1 MRYSVVASAVLIG
14 AASASL
20 EGGVVSQI
28 PDGQVQAPTGPVEH
42 PVISSV
48 EQPVEEPSSV
58 ADETIYQTQTFT
70 VTSCAPTVTVCP
82 ATTAPYV
89 TTSVVPI
96 VSGTPVVPVETHPA
110 PTSDNSPVQETH
122 PAPVP
127 EENQPSQPAPTSDN
141 SPVQETGPAPQEG
154 SPAPTSDNSPVQE
167 TPIDGGVCPP
177 TTCPTTCPPAVTS
190 YVTVTVAPSG
200 VPTSG
205 PVPGSEAPNA
215 GVPGSEAPAVVPEE
229 SGSNNPSQ
237 SPVDGGAEVPAV
249 VPGESASNNPGQSP
263 VDGGAGVIPGSE
275 GAAIPSVVDNSPV
288 SPPFATGPAVVPGA
302 TGVAAGT
309 ASTGGVFP
317 GPTGAP
323 ITPFT
328 GAASTFSGSFVAAGL
343 AAMAAIFV

>member
-1 MRYSVVASAVLIG
+1 MRYTVVASAVLIG

-42 PVISSV
+42 PVISSTV
-48 EQPVEEPSSV
+48 EQPVEESTSV
-58 ADETIYQTQTFT
+58 ADETIYQTQTYT
-70 VTSCAPTVTVCP
+70 VTSCAPTVTYCP

-96 VSGTPVVPVETHPA
+96 VSGIPVVPVETHPV
-110 PTSDNSPVQETH
+110 PTSDNSPVQET
-122 PAPVP
+122 
-127 EENQPSQPAPTSDN
+127 QPSQPAPTSDN
-141 SPVQETGPAPQEG
+141 SPVQETNPAPQES
-154 SPAPTSDNSPVQE
+154 SPVPTSDNSPVQE
-167 TPIDGGVCPP
+167 TPIAGSVCP
-177 TTCPTTCPPAVTS
+177 PTTCPPAVTS

-205 PVPGSEAPNA
+205 PVPGTEAPGAGSPGA
-215 GVPGSEAPAVVPEE
+215 GVPGSEAP
-229 SGSNNPSQ
+229 
-237 SPVDGGAEVPAV
+237 GAP
-249 VPGESASNNPGQSP
+249 
-263 VDGGAGVIPGSE
+263 GAGVPGVEAPGVGVPGSEAPGAGVPGSQAPGAGVPGVEAPGAPGAGAPGSE

-288 SPPFATGPAVVPGA
+288 QPPFATGPAVVPGA
-302 TGVAAGT
+302 SGVAAGT

-343 AAMAAIFV
+343 AAMAAIFFV